1 MTTVLPAPSPARFL
15 SLLPHLAGC
24 TPRQSLVLVP
34 FRGTRSI
41 GVLRLDLPRDV
52 DLAEYAATAIG
63 MVCRVRDADAL
74 AIVVYA
80 DTPFAADGG
89 PAHRALVDRVRERA
103 RDCGLAVH
111 GAHLVAADGWGSYE
125 GDAGPRPLTEI
136 APAAWGDDRGD
147 VAADQR
153 AGATLP
159 RIGKT
164 ARRRVAEA
172 IKELAPLITER
183 GVGATSSRTSL
194 DFLTGVFED
203 ALAWDPA
210 DLHPAEAAVLTV
222 TLATPLLR
230 DVALTQWSAD
240 LASGQRTLDWQL
252 RWQRGDRTAPDEP
265 LRLAGDG
272 PRPDP
277 DRLRRALEL
286 TRHVAAGA
294 PADYRAGALAGA
306 GWISWA
312 LGNSTH
318 AAWYVERALAH
329 DPEHGLAGLLREI
342 LDAAHLPPWAFEP
355 AVA

>member
-1 MTTVLPAPSPARFL
+1 MTTVLPAPSPDRFL

-24 TPRQSLVLVP
+24 TPRESLVLVP
-34 FRGTRSI
+34 FHGTRSI
-41 GVLRLDLPRDV
+41 GVLRLDLPHDA
-52 DLAEYAATAIG
+52 DLAQYAATAIG

-80 DTPFAADGG
+80 DTPFVAARST
-89 PAHRALVDRVRERA
+89 HRALVDRVRERA

-111 GAHLVAADGWGSYE
+111 GAHLVAADGWGSCD
-125 GDAGPRPLTEI
+125 GDDGPRPLGEI
-136 APAAWGDDRGD
+136 APAAWGDAADD
-147 VAADQR
+147 VSADQR
-153 AGATLP
+153 AGAALP
-159 RIGKT
+159 KLGKA

-172 IKELAPLITER
+172 IEELAPLISER
-183 GVGATSSRTSL
+183 GVGGTSSRTSL

-203 ALAWDPA
+203 ALSWDPA

-240 LASGQRTLDWQL
+240 LACGQRTLEWQL
-252 RWQRGDRTAPDEP
+252 RWQRGERAVPDEP

-277 DRLRRALEL
+277 ERLRRALEL
-286 TRHVAAGA
+286 TRYVAAGA
-294 PADYRAGALAGA
+294 PARYRAGALASA

-318 AAWYVERALAH
+318 AGWYVERALVS

-342 LDAAHLPPWAFEP
+342 LDAAHLPAWAFER